1 MSDDAPDFDAFLL
14 ERTHAAEAYVNG
26 DAGPLSLLSARR
38 TDATFFGPG
47 GGVVHGADAVVAR
60 YASDAPMFEPGST
73 TRLEILH
80 AAASG
85 DVGYWV
91 GYQHA
96 LARLKGKPE
105 PVPMKLRVTE
115 VFRREDG
122 AWKLVHRHADMLAEA
137 AAR

>member
-1 MSDDAPDFDAFLL
+1 MSDGRSDFDAFLL

-26 DAGPLSLLSARR
+26 NAGPLSALLADAS
-38 TDATFFGPG
+38 DATFFGPG
-47 GGVVHGADAVVAR
+47 GGVVHGADAVVSR
-60 YASDAPMFEPGST
+60 YASDAPMFEQGST

>member
-1 MSDDAPDFDAFLL
+1 MGDTRDFDQFLL
-14 ERTHAAEAYVNG
+14 KRTHAAEAYVNG
-26 DAGPLSLLSARR
+26 DPGPLSAIAAASS
-38 TDATFFGPG
+38 DATFFGPG
-47 GGVVHGADAVVAR
+47 GGAVHGASAVLSR
-60 YASDAPMFEPGST
+60 YQSDAPMFEQGST

-85 DVGYWV
+85 DVAYWV

-96 LARLKGKPE
+96 MAHLRGKSA

-122 AWKLVHRHADMLAEA
+122 EWKLVHRHADALAEPK
-137 AAR
+137 

>member
-1 MSDDAPDFDAFLL
+1 MVDSTDFDAFLL
-14 ERTHAAEAYVNG
+14 QRTHAAEAYVNG
-26 DAGPLSLLSARR
+26 DARLLTALAARSS
-38 TDATFFGPG
+38 DATFFGPG
-47 GGVVHGADAVVAR
+47 GGAVHGTDAVLSR
-60 YASDAPMFEPGST
+60 YQSDAPMFERGGT

-80 AAASG
+80 AGASG

-96 LARLKGKPE
+96 MARLRGKPD
-105 PVPMKLRVTE
+105 PVPMKMRVTE

-137 AAR
+137 K

>member
-1 MSDDAPDFDAFLL
+1 MADDARDFDSFLL
-14 ERTHAAEAYVNG
+14 TRTHAAEAYVNG
-26 DAGPLSLLSARR
+26 DADPLAAILASRS
-38 TDATFFGPG
+38 DATFFGPG
-47 GGVVHGADAVVAR
+47 GGAVQGAEAVATR
-60 YASDAPMFEPGST
+60 YRSDAPMFERGST

-80 AAASG
+80 AAADG

-96 LARLKGKPE
+96 MARLRGRPD

-122 AWKLVHRHADMLAEA
+122 AWRLVHRHADMLAEPK
-137 AAR
+137 